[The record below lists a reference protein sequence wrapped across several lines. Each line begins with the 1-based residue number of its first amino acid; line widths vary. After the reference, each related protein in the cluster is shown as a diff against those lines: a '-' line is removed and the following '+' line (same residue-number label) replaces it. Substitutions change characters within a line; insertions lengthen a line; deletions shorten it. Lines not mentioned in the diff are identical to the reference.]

1 MKKILGLVLV
11 LVVGLVLASCG
22 AQKQAAQTAIT
33 SAETAWTAARDNVA
47 KILPDDAKGIDDA
60 ITAAKASLEEGDV
73 KGALAAA
80 QAIPGKVSA
89 LTAGLEA
96 KKAELTTQW
105 TSLSAGLPGVVG
117 EVQKKVDALA
127 KSKHLPAGIDQATFD
142 DAKNSLAQA
151 TQAWTDAQGAQANG
165 NLADALAKATTVK
178 DLLVKVLTALK
189 LPVPAAL
196 QA

>member
-1 MKKILGLVLV
+1 MKRTLGLVVL
-11 LVVGLVLASCG
+11 LVVGLALASCG
-22 AQKQAAQTAIT
+22 AQKQAATTAIAT
-33 SAETAWTAARDNVA
+33 AETAWTAARDNVA

-60 ITAAKASLEEGDV
+60 IAAARASLEKGDV
-73 KGALAAA
+73 KAALASA
-80 QAIPGKVSA
+80 QELPGKIQA
-89 LTAGLEA
+89 LSAGLEA

-105 TSLSAGLPGVVG
+105 QSLSAGLPGVVA
-117 EVQKKVDALA
+117 EVQKKVDAIA
-127 KSKHLPAGIDQATFD
+127 KTKRLPAGVDQATFD
-142 DAKNSLAQA
+142 DARNSLAQA
-151 TQAWTDAQGAQANG
+151 TQAWTEAQGAQSSG

>member
-1 MKKILGLVLV
+1 MKKTLGLVLL
-11 LVVGLVLASCG
+11 LVVGLALASCG
-22 AQKQAAQTAIT
+22 AQKQAATTAIA

-60 ITAAKASLEEGDV
+60 LTAAKASLEKGDV
-73 KGALAAA
+73 KAALASA
-80 QAIPGKVSA
+80 QELPGKITA
-89 LTAGLEA
+89 LTASLEA
-96 KKAELTTQW
+96 KKAELTTKWQ
-105 TSLSAGLPGVVG
+105 SLSTGLPGVVA
-117 EVQKKVDALA
+117 EVQKKVDAIT
-127 KSKHLPAGIDQATFD
+127 KTKHLPAGVDQATFD
-142 DAKNSLAQA
+142 EAKNSLAQA

>member
-1 MKKILGLVLV
+1 MKKTLGLVLL
-11 LVVGLVLASCG
+11 LVVGLALASCG
-22 AQKQAAQTAIT
+22 AQKQAATTAIA

-60 ITAAKASLEEGDV
+60 LTAAKASLEKGDV
-73 KGALAAA
+73 KAALASA
-80 QAIPGKVSA
+80 QELPGKITA
-89 LTAGLEA
+89 LTASLEA
-96 KKAELTTQW
+96 KKAELTTKWQ
-105 TSLSAGLPGVVG
+105 SLSTGLPGVVA
-117 EVQKKVDALA
+117 EVQKKVDAIA
-127 KSKHLPAGIDQATFD
+127 KTKHLPAGVDQATFD
-142 DAKNSLAQA
+142 EAKNSLAQA